1 MDCFILRGAS
11 GAPLPITR
19 DNLAAQLLQQWPAA
33 DIDLRPARPALLSWE
48 LALRYP
54 IRLPHI
60 LHAVA
65 GTLRDDATI
74 SVLGDEEACIDTLL
88 WLRSVIPPSFPLE
101 IQQDHPDHL
110 SYLLTP
116 ATTKP
121 DLVRLRVSPVDGM
134 QAAILGILLAHRGR
148 CETDRLRA
156 ALMQQ
161 EGVSRETREGD
172 LSQALEAMWQLGL
185 IASPGRRWLPT
196 ALPPSADTLS
206 QGGPPDT
213 LTMTS
218 SGLLALKQYRHRL
231 SQDS

>member
-19 DNLAAQLLQQWPAA
+19 DDLAAQLLQHWPAA
-33 DIDLRPARPALLSWE
+33 DIDLRPAPSALLSWE

-54 IRLPHI
+54 VMLPHI
-60 LHAVA
+60 IHAVA

-74 SVLGDEEACIDTLL
+74 SVLGDEEACIDTLV

-101 IQQDHPDHL
+101 ARQDHPDHL

-121 DLVRLRVSPVDGM
+121 DLVRLRVPPVDGV
-134 QAAILGILLAHRGR
+134 QAAILSVLLAHRGR
-148 CETDRLRA
+148 LETDRLRA
-156 ALMQQ
+156 VLAQQ
-161 EGVSRETREGD
+161 EGVSRATREGD
-172 LSQALEAMWQLGL
+172 LDQALEALWQHGL

-196 ALPPSADTLS
+196 AIPPPAGTLS
-206 QGGPPDT
+206 QGGSPDT

-218 SGLLALKQYRHRL
+218 RGLVALKQHR
-231 SQDS
+231 QWR